1 MQNAGNNVWRS
12 LAAGIA
18 LAGVVPG
25 VQADNK
31 TVELTPYV
39 AQRASDIVAS
49 QRPFLALAD
58 VNGDTRVD
66 RDDQLSF
73 LSGSQ
78 LFRLLQDIYTEKT
91 SSGKTEEFVRNIST
105 LCRIGGTDVQ
115 MNTIEDLSQALNAK
129 NPELLTA
136 CRSGADILTAS
147 NIAFPEFLRNGLN
160 SAVAKKQADSQE
172 EYNHPTLGKI
182 LLRIDEGKRSLLTEV
197 NEKLKDKTLS
207 SEEKALF
214 AQIRDLHRTG
224 DMDTILNSIFGLI
237 LSTGGRTQMSFLPGG
252 FHKIGEGKYEWLLTL
267 QAGQNGAGGAYS
279 IVFGMGESS
288 QMEVSAGYA
297 G

>member
-1 MQNAGNNVWRS
+1 MKNGGTVLRSVVAGV
-12 LAAGIA
+12 A
-18 LAGVVPG
+18 LAGAASG

-39 AQRASDIVAS
+39 AQRASDIVVPHRS
-49 QRPFLALAD
+49 FHTLSD
-58 VNGDTRVD
+58 INGDSRLD

-73 LSGSQ
+73 LSGPQ
-78 LFRLLQDIYTEKT
+78 LFRILQDIALEKEAV
-91 SSGKTEEFVRNIST
+91 GKTEELVRNIAL
-105 LCRIGGTDVQ
+105 LCRLGGADIRI
-115 MNTIEDLSQALNAK
+115 NTFEELAGAISMKD
-129 NPELLTA
+129 PELLTA
-136 CRSGADILTAS
+136 CRSGADILTAR
-147 NIAFPEFLRNGLN
+147 NIALPEFLRNGLG
-160 SAVAKKQADSQE
+160 SAVTKKQADIQE
-172 EYNHPTLGKI
+172 EYNHPTLGKT
-182 LLRIDEGKRSLLTEV
+182 LLRIDEGKKSLLIEI

-207 SEEKALF
+207 PEERALF

-237 LSTGGRTQMSFLPGG
+237 LSTGGRAQMSFLPGG

-279 IVFGMGESS
+279 IVFGIDESS
-288 QMEVSAGYA
+288 QMEVSLGYA